1 MLTKPLKSIENKERV
16 HKRNICDM
24 KYSINLHTEYQKP
37 LPHFHAHH
45 RFMAPPMKN
54 GLST

>member
-1 MLTKPLKSIENKERV
+1 MLTKPLKSTENKERV
-16 HKRNICDM
+16 HERNVCDM

-45 RFMAPPMKN
+45 RFMTPSMKN
-54 GLST
+54 GLSA